1 MNPGKSSLEEDTLTE
16 YLCPA
21 VKLSTGKDDQV
32 DSGLFYLLKLTSN
45 KKKNLVPAHEKGMTG
60 EEKASHSTVGF
71 TVMKINTKCT
81 TSAAAPCTGL

>member
-45 KKKNLVPAHEKGMTG
+45 KKKISFQLMRKE
-60 EEKASHSTVGF
+60 
-71 TVMKINTKCT
+71 
-81 TSAAAPCTGL
+81 